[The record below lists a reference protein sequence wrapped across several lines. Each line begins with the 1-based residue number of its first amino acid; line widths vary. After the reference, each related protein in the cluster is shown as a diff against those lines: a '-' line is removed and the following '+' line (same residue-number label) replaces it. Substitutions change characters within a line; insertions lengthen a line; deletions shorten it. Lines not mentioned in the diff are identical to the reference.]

1 MKKALRPPEVL
12 KHARFW
18 SYPEAT
24 LMTGYSKAHLHAM
37 TAQGRLPCFGNLG
50 SRKLGNEETCRA
62 IEQGFPLL
70 DSEDAAA

>member
-18 SYPEAT
+18 SIPEAT
-24 LMTGYSKAHLHAM
+24 LMVGFSKAHLHAM
-37 TAQGRLPCFGNLG
+37 IAQGRLPYFGKRG

-62 IEQGFPLL
+62 VEQGFPLL
-70 DSEDAAA
+70 EK